1 MSKKNNHKF
10 IIHYVFET
18 GYLYDVDIH
27 THGLNKYN
35 QLELQLVLPFKEK
48 EIADFINGL
57 GNSVINGEDSFK
69 EGCRTD
75 LLLDNY
81 QLWFIEVD
89 NPYFEDDG
97 VPTELRIIYPDEYNR
112 MPWDNDC
119 DEMYKGQIADIPPE
133 KIREV
138 LSKSI

>member
-1 MSKKNNHKF
+1 MQNYKRRNSSR
-10 IIHYVFET
+10 
-18 GYLYDVDIH
+18 YLRASH
-27 THGLNKYN
+27 
-35 QLELQLVLPFKEK
+35 LEVGDFLRRSVKEK

-138 LSKSI
+138 LSKCN